1 MVIEVGYWNLRG
13 LVGFIR
19 LLDVHTDEGIK
30 WTTYETSKAAEWFDE
45 KAKLIETGE
54 IEFPNLP
61 WMKDGDIKISQSLA
75 ILKYIAKKHNLLH
88 DGTLKGET
96 MANVIEVIFWRY
108 IINI

>member
-54 IEFPNLP
+54 IGKVKSDCLVCTLVLILS
-61 WMKDGDIKISQSLA
+61 KGKI
-75 ILKYIAKKHNLLH
+75 
-88 DGTLKGET
+88 G
-96 MANVIEVIFWRY
+96 V
-108 IINI
+108 